1 MAGGGSKK
9 LDYQGRAFSDSDLQ
23 ELPLKDVAYPY
34 EEVNFSQNR
43 LSAEG
48 LRKVLELCSRCERL
62 RILKLYKN
70 DINDDAAQALSRFIR
85 TCYSLEE
92 LHLSHNRFTERGVE
106 MLVKA
111 AQEARYEVDGGA
123 PMWMRLE
130 QNEVLNPD
138 QVLGDLQHRYSVCS
152 KRNRTKCSNRFC
164 MHNCKVHLPHFHF
177 QRDEYGHANNEGPRK
192 RKWEAQETHPR
203 PTEDPWKD
211 TDWRDG
217 RDDWFDGRP
226 QVRNWEEDWEG
237 PPSERPA
244 GMKMSGGIFARAM
257 GAIVRK
263 DEDDGRGDVEPSKRR
278 AVPKNVASRTL
289 SQLGVLAEPRKSK
302 VMLKEAPKGV
312 KDEEEDEEL
321 EEEEAQASEDKD
333 EDEEED
339 DEEVEGEVEEERG
352 RPSRGM
358 AKAERRGPGQ
368 ISRDRRDTER
378 TEPLRVPLRAP
389 TGRRQREHSRRHR
402 EEGRR
407 EAMHRRAPERE
418 TRETRDRR
426 RGAEREREQREPREH
441 RSRSRQRRH
450 QRERSRERRR
460 AEARDRGDRGERRKD
475 REGRNAERRNAEASP
490 RRQERQTSERPRRR
504 DERAAAGER
513 TEKLLEKI
521 QGSREKRESK
531 ATKQEPNDV
540 NKAPPFVATRAKAAP
555 RRPATTTAPPPRPK
569 GTTGAGTAARVP
581 AVAAP
586 KVAAKAKAV
595 ADGNESEY
603 TYTEASEY
611 TYEDVEGEEEE
622 EAVEVEDDED
632 DE

>member
-378 TEPLRVPLRAP
+378 TEPLRAP

-569 GTTGAGTAARVP
+569 GTAGAGTAARVP

>member
-111 AQEARYEVDGGA
+111 AQEARHQVDGGA

-130 QNEVLNPD
+130 QNEVMNPD
-138 QVLGDLQHRYSVCS
+138 QVLGDLQQCYSVCS

-192 RKWEAQETHPR
+192 RKWEGHVR
-203 PTEDPWKD
+203 PETEDPWKD
-211 TDWRDG
+211 SDWRDG

-321 EEEEAQASEDKD
+321 EEEEEAQASEDKD

-352 RPSRGM
+352 RPSRGV
-358 AKAERRGPGQ
+358 AKAERAERRGPGQ

-378 TEPLRVPLRAP
+378 RAP
-389 TGRRQREHSRRHR
+389 AGRRLREHSRRHR

-426 RGAEREREQREPREH
+426 RGAEREREPREH

-460 AEARDRGDRGERRKD
+460 AEEARDRGGERRKD
-475 REGRNAERRNAEASP
+475 REGRARERRNAEASP
-490 RRQERQTSERPRRR
+490 RRRTSERPRRR
-504 DERAAAGER
+504 DDRAAAGER

-521 QGSREKRESK
+521 QGSEKRESK
-531 ATKQEPNDV
+531 AVTKQEPNDV

-555 RRPATTTAPPPRPK
+555 RRPATTTAPTPRPK
-569 GTTGAGTAARVP
+569 GTAGTAGTAARVP

>member
-192 RKWEAQETHPR
+192 RKWEAQEAHPR

-378 TEPLRVPLRAP
+378 TERRAP

-475 REGRNAERRNAEASP
+475 RKDREGRERRNAEASP

-569 GTTGAGTAARVP
+569 GTAGAGTAARVP

>member
-378 TEPLRVPLRAP
+378 TEPLRAP

-555 RRPATTTAPPPRPK
+555 RRPATTTASPPRPK
-569 GTTGAGTAARVP
+569 GTAGAGTAARVP

>member
-321 EEEEAQASEDKD
+321 EEEEEAQASEDKD

-378 TEPLRVPLRAP
+378 TEPLRAP

-460 AEARDRGDRGERRKD
+460 AEARDRGDRGERRKDRKD

>member
-192 RKWEAQETHPR
+192 RKWEAQEAHPR

-312 KDEEEDEEL
+312 KEL

-339 DEEVEGEVEEERG
+339 DEEVEGEVEERG

-378 TEPLRVPLRAP
+378 TERRAP

-460 AEARDRGDRGERRKD
+460 AEARDGGDRGERRKD
-475 REGRNAERRNAEASP
+475 RKDREGRRNAERRNAEASP

-569 GTTGAGTAARVP
+569 GTAGAGTAARVP

-611 TYEDVEGEEEE
+611 TYEDVEGEGEE

>member
-192 RKWEAQETHPR
+192 RKWQAQEAHPR

-378 TEPLRVPLRAP
+378 TERRAP

-475 REGRNAERRNAEASP
+475 RKDREGRERRNAEASP

-569 GTTGAGTAARVP
+569 GTAGAGTAARVP